1 MVLLFLIAMVRD
13 KWSLLAMAFRKKELM
28 SESLSVVDIL
38 NQYGFATLAAIA
50 MGYFIYFIYRFTT
63 ENLKKKLGEANTALI
78 GLLDRIRMLDNDLIR
93 LRSKLNTVLEIQ
105 ENERRNDKS
114 KESKRISKT
123 PKE

>member
-1 MVLLFLIAMVRD
+1 MPII
-13 KWSLLAMAFRKKELM
+13 
-28 SESLSVVDIL
+28 DIL

-50 MGYFIYFIYRFTT
+50 MGWFIYFIYKFTT